1 MNLDHKNVSIQIRA
15 ALEIR
20 LAQIVHVEHADL
32 PILSIAE
39 IVNLLFVLH
48 GQMNILGGF
57 GETTSAIRQLIGEE
71 RFWRRPMV
79 KSDESTVSV
88 VVQ

>member
-15 ALEIR
+15 AVELR
-20 LAQIVHVEHADL
+20 LAQIVEVDREDL
-32 PILSIAE
+32 PALSIAE
-39 IVNLLFVLH
+39 IVSLLFVLH

-57 GETTSAIRQLIGEE
+57 GETTSAIRQLVSEE
-71 RFWRRPMV
+71 LFWRRPKV
-79 KSDESTVSV
+79 KSDESAVSA